1 MKKHIS
7 EVEVCMVNHDSLC
20 EISRDSCENYHK
32 DEFCLLCGYF
42 MEGDRLYMEIH
53 GSNGALNR
61 VKDIDS
67 NQPYVCMECVGQ
79 FRINYDANYKWL
91 RDTVYL
97 TDFIKERYIKQV
109 PIPNT
114 SDWGEEDGFTKE
126 RRNK

>member
-1 MKKHIS
+1 MRKHIS

-61 VKDIDS
+61 AKDIDS
-67 NQPYVCMECVGQ
+67 EQPYVCMECVYW
-79 FRINYDANYKWL
+79 FRAQILEPGCDHISRTEYDRHGIISKKL
-91 RDTVYL
+91 I
-97 TDFIKERYIKQV
+97 DFIKE
-109 PIPNT
+109 
-114 SDWGEEDGFTKE
+114 G
-126 RRNK
+126 

>member
-7 EVEVCMVNHDSLC
+7 EVELWRQGFTPD
-20 EISRDSCENYHK
+20 EEYQRDEPPYHR

-67 NQPYVCMECVGQ
+67 SQPYACMECYEQ
-79 FRINYDANYKWL
+79 FQSDSHLPDGVWKRK
-91 RDTVYL
+91 YL
-97 TDFIKERYIKQV
+97 TDFIKERK
-109 PIPNT
+109 
-114 SDWGEEDGFTKE
+114 K
-126 RRNK
+126 

>member
-7 EVEVCMVNHDSLC
+7 EVELWRQGFTPD
-20 EISRDSCENYHK
+20 EDYQGDEPPYHK

-67 NQPYVCMECVGQ
+67 AQPYVCMECTEQ
-79 FRINYDANYKWL
+79 FEVDRIVNKCLVNRRL
-91 RDTVYL
+91 M
-97 TDFIKERYIKQV
+97 DFIKEGK
-109 PIPNT
+109 
-114 SDWGEEDGFTKE
+114 K
-126 RRNK
+126 

>member
-53 GSNGALNR
+53 GPNGWDS
-61 VKDIDS
+61 KTKQIDS
-67 NQPYVCMECVGQ
+67 TQPYVCIECAEQ
-79 FRINYDANYKWL
+79 FKVRLKMRPFTIYK
-91 RDTVYL
+91 L
-97 TDFIKERYIKQV
+97 TSHIKEKK
-109 PIPNT
+109 P
-114 SDWGEEDGFTKE
+114 
-126 RRNK
+126 